1 MNLATCNGYS
11 LPSFKLIYWLTLTPF
26 VRHWQPA
33 EYKPLGLRRRRA
45 AAPRPPPSTP
55 LRLSFKAH
63 NREFRLVLQPD
74 PSSVFAEDVQFHST
88 AGPMEYNTAH
98 VYSGKLED
106 DETSHVY
113 GVITAE
119 GLFDGTIW
127 TSTEEYYV
135 EPISRYNV
143 DHPNMHSVIYRRS
156 DVDHPHNNRD
166 TTHCASHLLHIK
178 GTIGQHGEL
187 FNFTQELSI
196 TEIPFNNKTEDLGT
210 EINRRKKRW
219 LPEDEM
225 QDDQPKKNPDL
236 PLDLDVPYT
245 SNSDPFDKFST
256 RKPKTK
262 IDKSNLITKVRLD
275 SEESRPKPKTHVEV
289 IKTKAGV
296 VTVSKDIVKKEPVG
310 YTILSAN
317 ASDDGR
323 HVNKRAT
330 VDPRKTT
337 CLVYLQADHMFYQ
350 RYGSEEACIEVMTRH
365 VQKVNAIYKV
375 TDFNQDGKA
384 DNITFMIK
392 RIKVHTLDA
401 LKDPAYR
408 FPNNYGV
415 EKYLELFSEEDY
427 DAFCLAYMFTYR
439 DFEMGTLGL
448 AWTGDLKN
456 AGGVC
461 EKNGHYRGSMKSLN
475 TGIVTLLNYGKHV
488 PPAVSHVT
496 LAHEIGH
503 NFGSPHDPEVCTPFG
518 EDGNYIM
525 FARAT
530 SGDRK
535 NNNKFSPCSLRA
547 IDPVLNNKARSP
559 KGCFTEP
566 QPAICGNGVVEE
578 GEECDCGWASECT
591 DVCCRPQAVRPHYK
605 PCTLTEHSVCSPS
618 QGPCC
623 TSSCTLKFGDK
634 CRSDNGCRDAAHCD
648 GKRAACPASRHKPN
662 RTRCDKELVCFM
674 GECTGSICLA
684 YGLESCQCR
693 PHNSDPRSAC
703 ELCCRKPGGP
713 CLSSFYWNTPPF
725 DVPDMYAK
733 PGTPC
738 NDYNGYCDVFQRCR
752 EVDPSGPLATLR
764 KLLLSDESLA
774 GFRRWVL
781 RHCYCDVFQRCR
793 EVDPS
798 GPLATLRKLLLSDES
813 LAGFRRW
820 VLRHCY
826 CDVFQRCREVDPSG
840 PLATLRKLLLSDE
853 SLAGFR
859 RWVLRHCYCDVFQR
873 CREVDP
879 SGPLATL
886 RKLLLSDESLAGFR
900 RWVLRHC
907 YCDVFQRCREV
918 DPSGPLA
925 TLRKLLLSDE
935 SLAGFRRWVLRHWY
949 AVLLILLAVVAL
961 LVASTR
967 FLGRHAKKIKS
978 VTIIHS
984 STTETVRLPDAA
996 DQMIVHTAVRSKL
1009 PLKKKVAL
1017 RTRAYRGKKDQTN
1030 KQSDKASPSH
1040 AAKNGKKRKPTPQA
1054 KLDDAIKVAKEATA
1068 VVTNA
1073 DGKSPK
1079 HVILSKHKGKVKKR
1093 KLKMKKETIDYS
1105 SMQKHPSSPIKDTE
1119 ALTKVQKWLLSS
1131 PEPSSIPKS
1140 KSIPV
1145 GLTERT
1151 HRQIS
1156 KSSRKTRPSKSATN
1170 LFSGEKARLQVV
1182 FKPPFRF
1189 SVKICKS
1196 DKTKVVLDKSSKP
1209 ELERKRHDSLP
1220 QQTCPADLGKSNLN
1234 IKPKHLNSNKNTI
1247 DNTTNAQTSDAPQP
1261 ENVSHGYE
1269 NLLPRS
1275 TSDCKLGKKS
1285 SETKVRAGHKKSNS
1299 VGQKRDTT
1307 ESRQNLISQDEFDN
1321 THVYE
1326 NVVLSQDTFV
1336 PKSCSMPRRQNSA
1349 VISRQSSYGHL
1360 PRAQIRPHR
1369 HSTNNISRSRNNS
1382 NSGLEHFY
1390 NIIETLRRDNANT
1403 CNTNTSSSSGSSRE
1417 ISKGSIKQ
1425 GIRTSRQNSLVDG
1438 RPSISE
1444 TAKLKRQLSEIE
1456 LDKSQNNDNKLRGFQ
1471 LVVGKEKLKRQLS
1484 DNELTRSRLQLAM
1497 PMSAGAEPRQPFCW
1511 NKRSSLDCEESL
1523 PNRVP
1528 KPRNNTKRTT
1538 YTFGELKNTVP
1549 NASEASTADGIH
1561 ISPEEFL
1568 KIIDN

>member
-1 MNLATCNGYS
+1 MI
-11 LPSFKLIYWLTLTPF
+11 KLSGVSLTPF

-33 EYKPLGLRRRRA
+33 EYEPLTASRRRRSLPQHTPA
-45 AAPRPPPSTP
+45 PPSPQP
-55 LRLSFKAH
+55 LRLTFRAH
-63 NREFRLVLQPD
+63 NREFRLVLRPD
-74 PSSVFAEDVQFHST
+74 PSSVFAEDVQFHSS
-88 AGPMEYNTAH
+88 AGPVHYNTGL

-113 GVITAE
+113 GVITAD

-127 TSTEEYYV
+127 TGNEEYYV
-135 EPISRYNV
+135 EPLSRYNME
-143 DHPNMHSVIYRRS
+143 HPSMHSVIYRKS
-156 DVDHPHNNRD
+156 DVQHPQREAGAQP
-166 TTHCASHLLHIK
+166 CASHLLHIK
-178 GTIGQHGEL
+178 RTLGQHAEL
-187 FNFTQELSI
+187 FNFTEHSNASETHL
-196 TEIPFNNKTEDLGT
+196 NNYTDDLT
-210 EINRRKKRW
+210 SETHRRRRRW
-219 LPEDEM
+219 LPDDEM

-275 SEESRPKPKTHVEV
+275 SEETRPKPKTHVEV

-310 YTILSAN
+310 FTVLTAN
-317 ASDDGR
+317 ATDDGR

-375 TDFNQDGKA
+375 TDFNQDGKP

-591 DVCCRPQAVRPHYK
+591 DVCCRPQAARPHYK

-623 TSSCTLKFGDK
+623 TASCTLKFGDK

-648 GKRAACPASRHKPN
+648 GRRAACPASRHKPN

-684 YGLESCQCR
+684 YGLESCQCAAR
-693 PHNSDPRSAC
+693 GDDPRSAC
-703 ELCCRKPGGP
+703 ELCCRAPAGP
-713 CLSSFYWNTPPF
+713 CLSSFRWNTPPY

-774 GFRRWVL
+774 GF
-781 RHCYCDVFQRCR
+781 
-793 EVDPS
+793 
-798 GPLATLRKLLLSDES
+798 K
-813 LAGFRRW
+813 
-820 VLRHCY
+820 
-826 CDVFQRCREVDPSG
+826 
-840 PLATLRKLLLSDE
+840 
-853 SLAGFR
+853 
-859 RWVLRHCYCDVFQR
+859 
-873 CREVDP
+873 
-879 SGPLATL
+879 
-886 RKLLLSDESLAGFR
+886 
-900 RWVLRHC
+900 
-907 YCDVFQRCREV
+907 
-918 DPSGPLA
+918 
-925 TLRKLLLSDE
+925 
-935 SLAGFRRWVLRHWY
+935 RWVLRHWY
-949 AVLLILLAVVAL
+949 AVLLILLAVIAL
-961 LVASTR
+961 LFASTR
-967 FLGRHAKKIKS
+967 FLGRHGKKLKS

-996 DQMIVHTAVRSKL
+996 DQGLIVHTAVRSKL

-1017 RTRAYRGKKDQTN
+1017 RTRAYRGKKDHQKKTG
-1030 KQSDKASPSH
+1030 DKASPSYN
-1040 AAKNGKKRKPTPQA
+1040 ANKKRKPTNAP
-1054 KLDDAIKVAKEATA
+1054 KTDESHKVVKDTA

-1073 DGKSPK
+1073 EGKSPK
-1079 HVILSKHKGKVKKR
+1079 HVLLSKHNGKVKKR
-1093 KLKMKKETIDYS
+1093 KAKLKKETIDYS
-1105 SMQKHPSSPIKDTE
+1105 SMQKHPSSPVKDTE
-1119 ALTKVQKWLLSS
+1119 SLSKVQKWLLSS
-1131 PEPSSIPKS
+1131 PQPTAMPKS
-1140 KSIPV
+1140 KSIPL
-1145 GLTERT
+1145 GLTERAA
-1151 HRQIS
+1151 RQAS
-1156 KSSRKTRPSKSATN
+1156 KGSRKTRPSKSATN
-1170 LFSGEKARLQVV
+1170 LIPGEKARLQVV

-1209 ELERKRHDSLP
+1209 DLDKKRHEQP
-1220 QQTCPADLGKSNLN
+1220 QSCAADPIKATAPNG
-1234 IKPKHLNSNKNTI
+1234 KPKHPAKTGPDSGTPSTKSSQCQEKV
-1247 DNTTNAQTSDAPQP
+1247 A
-1261 ENVSHGYE
+1261 HGYE

-1275 TSDCKLGKKS
+1275 ASDCKLGRKPSQGKQ
-1285 SETKVRAGHKKSNS
+1285 RHHKKSNS
-1299 VGQKRDTT
+1299 VGQRRDTT
-1307 ESRQNLISQDEFDN
+1307 DSRQNLIAQDECEGA
-1321 THVYE
+1321 HVYE
-1326 NVVLSQDTFV
+1326 NVLVQEGA
-1336 PKSCSMPRRQNSA
+1336 PKSCSMPRRSGA
-1349 VISRQSSYGHL
+1349 GAIARQSSDGQPARAP
-1360 PRAQIRPHR
+1360 PRQHGRSANDLRRPAD
-1369 HSTNNISRSRNNS
+1369 SDDE
-1382 NSGLEHFY
+1382 LEHFY
-1390 NIIETLRRDNANT
+1390 NVIETLRRDT
-1403 CNTNTSSSSGSSRE
+1403 RPSGTNGDSPEAGDGSRRSRSSRQSSVGDKPDAEAGGSS
-1417 ISKGSIKQ
+1417 
-1425 GIRTSRQNSLVDG
+1425 
-1438 RPSISE
+1438 
-1444 TAKLKRQLSEIE
+1444 
-1456 LDKSQNNDNKLRGFQ
+1456 LRGFR
-1471 LVVGKEKLKRQLS
+1471 LVVGKGGLKRQLS
-1484 DNELTRSRLQLAM
+1484 DNELAKPRLQLAM

-1511 NKRSSLDCEESL
+1511 SKRASLDCEASL
-1523 PNRVP
+1523 PTHRSPAKP
-1528 KPRNNTKRTT
+1528 KGA
-1538 YTFGELKNTVP
+1538 YTFGELKHSVP
-1549 NASEASTADGIH
+1549 DAAEPAADGIH
-1561 ISPEEFL
+1561 ISPEDFL

>member
-1 MNLATCNGYS
+1 MWLWDMWGVLWVVEALAQLVAVVSTPLEPAALNLRGVS
-11 LPSFKLIYWLTLTPF
+11 LTPF
-26 VRHWQPA
+26 VRHWQPV
-33 EYKPLGLRRRRA
+33 EYVPLPPSRRRRGLPQHTPA
-45 AAPRPPPSTP
+45 PPSPQP
-55 LRLSFKAH
+55 LRLTFRAH
-63 NREFRLVLQPD
+63 NREFRLVLRPD
-74 PSSVFAEDVQFHST
+74 PSSVFAEDVQFHSS
-88 AGPMEYNTAH
+88 AGPVNYNTAQ

-106 DETSHVY
+106 DENSHVY
-113 GVITAE
+113 GVITAD

-127 TSTEEYYV
+127 TTNEEYYV
-135 EPISRYNV
+135 EPLSRYDV
-143 DHPNMHSVIYRRS
+143 EHPSMHSVIYRRS
-156 DVDHPHNNRD
+156 DVEHPQKD
-166 TTHCASHLLHIK
+166 GESQHCASHLLHLK
-178 GTIGQHGEL
+178 RTLGQHAEL
-187 FNFTQELSI
+187 LNFTSQSNVKQSQK
-196 TEIPFNNKTEDLGT
+196 NNHTDDSASEKTHL
-210 EINRRKKRW
+210 RKKRW

-275 SEESRPKPKTHVEV
+275 AEEARPKPKTHVEV

-296 VTVSKDIVKKEPVG
+296 VTVSKDVVKKEPVG
-310 YTILSAN
+310 YTVLTAN
-317 ASDDGR
+317 ATDDGR

-375 TDFNQDGKA
+375 TDFNQDGKP

-591 DVCCRPQAVRPHYK
+591 DVCCRPQAARPHYK

-623 TSSCTLKFGDK
+623 TASCTLKFGDK

-648 GKRAACPASRHKPN
+648 GRRAACPPSRHKPN

-684 YGLESCQCR
+684 YGLESCQCSAR
-693 PHNSDPRSAC
+693 ADDPRSAC
-703 ELCCRKPGGP
+703 ELCCRAPGGP
-713 CLSSFYWNTPPF
+713 CLSSFKWNTPPY

-774 GFRRWVL
+774 GF
-781 RHCYCDVFQRCR
+781 
-793 EVDPS
+793 
-798 GPLATLRKLLLSDES
+798 K
-813 LAGFRRW
+813 
-820 VLRHCY
+820 
-826 CDVFQRCREVDPSG
+826 
-840 PLATLRKLLLSDE
+840 
-853 SLAGFR
+853 
-859 RWVLRHCYCDVFQR
+859 
-873 CREVDP
+873 
-879 SGPLATL
+879 
-886 RKLLLSDESLAGFR
+886 
-900 RWVLRHC
+900 
-907 YCDVFQRCREV
+907 
-918 DPSGPLA
+918 
-925 TLRKLLLSDE
+925 
-935 SLAGFRRWVLRHWY
+935 RWVLRHWY
-949 AVLLILLAVVAL
+949 AVLLILLAVIAL
-961 LVASTR
+961 LFASTR
-967 FLGRHAKKIKS
+967 FLGRHGKKLKS

-996 DQMIVHTAVRSKL
+996 DQGLIVHTAVRSKL

-1017 RTRAYRGKKDQTN
+1017 RTRAYRSKKDHQN
-1030 KQSDKASPSH
+1030 KQGDKASPSY
-1040 AAKNGKKRKPTPQA
+1040 NVNKKRKPINLSKTEESY
-1054 KLDDAIKVAKEATA
+1054 KVTKESTA

-1079 HVILSKHKGKVKKR
+1079 HILLSKHKGKVKKR
-1093 KLKMKKETIDYS
+1093 KSKVKNATIDYS
-1105 SMQKHPSSPIKDTE
+1105 STQKHPSSPIKDTE
-1119 ALTKVQKWLLSS
+1119 ALSKVQKWLLSS
-1131 PEPSSIPKS
+1131 PQPTVMPKS
-1140 KSIPV
+1140 KSIPL
-1145 GLTERT
+1145 GLTERAS
-1151 HRQIS
+1151 RQVS
-1156 KSSRKTRPSKSATN
+1156 KGSRKTRPSKSATN
-1170 LFSGEKARLQVV
+1170 LLSGEKARLQVV

-1209 ELERKRHDSLP
+1209 DVERKRLDLL
-1220 QQTCPADLGKSNLN
+1220 QQTADLGKTNAS
-1234 IKPKHLNSNKNTI
+1234 SNKQKHSSSIKSNM
-1247 DNTTNAQTSDAPQP
+1247 DNATTSTNSDKTHSQ
-1261 ENVSHGYE
+1261 EKTLHGYE

-1275 TSDCKLGKKS
+1275 ASDCKLGKKVPES
-1285 SETKVRAGHKKSNS
+1285 KHRNGHKKSNS
-1299 VGQKRDTT
+1299 VGQKRETT
-1307 ESRQNLISQDEFDN
+1307 ESRQNLIAQDDGDAN
-1321 THVYE
+1321 SHVYE
-1326 NVVLSQDTFV
+1326 NVVMSQDNFM
-1336 PKSCSMPRRQNSA
+1336 PRSCSMPRRQTTGG
-1349 VISRQSSYGHL
+1349 ISRQSSHGHL
-1360 PRAQIRPHR
+1360 PRAHARAHR
-1369 HSTNNISRSRNNS
+1369 HSGSSVSRSRTGSANE
-1382 NSGLEHFY
+1382 LDHFY
-1390 NIIETLRRDNANT
+1390 NVIETLRRDGGGPGSAST
-1403 CNTNTSSSSGSSRE
+1403 TSSSGSSRNGPTRDTRPN
-1417 ISKGSIKQ
+1417 KLLHH
-1425 GIRTSRQNSLVDG
+1425 NNLVDKSSFTATEEKL
-1438 RPSISE
+1438 RRQSSE
-1444 TAKLKRQLSEIE
+1444 AESVAQP
-1456 LDKSQNNDNKLRGFQ
+1456 DNSRGFQ
-1471 LVVGKEKLKRQLS
+1471 LVVGKDKLKRQLS
-1484 DNELTRSRLQLAM
+1484 DNELTRSRLHLAM

-1511 NKRSSLDCEESL
+1511 NKRASLDCEASL
-1523 PNRVP
+1523 PSG
-1528 KPRNNTKRTT
+1528 PRSSSKSRGSKMKTT
-1538 YTFGELKNTVP
+1538 YTFGELKHTVP
-1549 NASEASTADGIH
+1549 NATDTSEGIH
-1561 ISPEEFL
+1561 ISPEDFL

>member
-1 MNLATCNGYS
+1 MGSTRLS
-11 LPSFKLIYWLTLTPF
+11 LTPF

-33 EYKPLGLRRRRA
+33 AYEPPHALRRRRA
-45 AAPRPPPSTP
+45 APAQPPPPPPHP
-55 LRLSFKAH
+55 LRITFRAH
-63 NREFRLVLQPD
+63 NREFKLVLRPD
-74 PSSVFAEDVQFHST
+74 PSSVYAEGVQFHSSS
-88 AGPMEYNTAH
+88 GPLDYNTAQ

-106 DETSHVY
+106 DESSHVY

-127 TSTEEYYV
+127 TPTEEYYV
-135 EPISRYNV
+135 EPLSRYNV
-143 DHPNMHSVIYRRS
+143 DHPSMHSVIYRKS
-156 DVDHPHNNRD
+156 DVDHPHESGA
-166 TTHCASHLLHIK
+166 TPCASHLLHVK
-178 GTIGQHGEL
+178 RTLGSQGEL
-187 FNFTQELSI
+187 FNFTNLPDKESS
-196 TEIPFNNKTEDLGT
+196 PHNRSEDLNS
-210 EINRRKKRW
+210 EIHRRKKRW

-225 QDDQPKKNPDL
+225 QDDEPKKNPEL

-275 SEESRPKPKTHVEV
+275 SEESRPSKPKTHVEV

-310 YTILSAN
+310 YTVLSAN
-317 ASDDGR
+317 GTDDGR

-337 CLVYLQADHMFYQ
+337 CLVYLQADHMFFQ

-375 TDFNQDGKA
+375 TDFNQDGKP

-401 LKDPAYR
+401 LKEPSYR

-591 DVCCRPQAVRPHYK
+591 DVCCRPQAPRPHYK

-623 TSSCTLKFGDK
+623 TASCTLKFGDK

-662 RTRCDKELVCFM
+662 RTRCDKELVCYM

-684 YGLESCQCR
+684 YGLESCQCAAR
-693 PHNSDPRSAC
+693 ADDARAAC

-713 CLSSFYWNTPPF
+713 CLSSFHWNAPPY

-764 KLLLSDESLA
+764 KLLLSDESIA
-774 GFRRWVL
+774 GF
-781 RHCYCDVFQRCR
+781 
-793 EVDPS
+793 
-798 GPLATLRKLLLSDES
+798 K
-813 LAGFRRW
+813 
-820 VLRHCY
+820 
-826 CDVFQRCREVDPSG
+826 
-840 PLATLRKLLLSDE
+840 
-853 SLAGFR
+853 
-859 RWVLRHCYCDVFQR
+859 
-873 CREVDP
+873 
-879 SGPLATL
+879 
-886 RKLLLSDESLAGFR
+886 
-900 RWVLRHC
+900 
-907 YCDVFQRCREV
+907 
-918 DPSGPLA
+918 
-925 TLRKLLLSDE
+925 
-935 SLAGFRRWVLRHWY
+935 RWVLRHWY
-949 AVLLILLAVVAL
+949 AVLLILLAVIAL
-961 LVASTR
+961 LFASTR
-967 FLGRHAKKIKS
+967 FFGRHGKKLKS

-996 DQMIVHTAVRSKL
+996 DQGLIVHTAVRSKV

-1017 RTRAYRGKKDQTN
+1017 RTRAYRNKKDL
-1030 KQSDKASPSH
+1030 KKLGDKASPSH
-1040 AAKNGKKRKPTPQA
+1040 SANKKRKPISQPKQEETH
-1054 KLDDAIKVAKEATA
+1054 KVTKESTAI
-1068 VVTNA
+1068 VTNA
-1073 DGKSPK
+1073 EGKSPK

-1093 KLKMKKETIDYS
+1093 KTKMKKETIDYS
-1105 SMQKHPSSPIKDTE
+1105 SMQKHPSSPTKDTE

-1131 PEPSSIPKS
+1131 PQPTVIPKS

-1145 GLTERT
+1145 NLTDRA
-1151 HRQIS
+1151 HRQVQ
-1156 KSSRKTRPSKSATN
+1156 KGTRKTRPSKSATN
-1170 LFSGEKARLQVV
+1170 LLTGEKARLQVV

-1209 ELERKRHDSLP
+1209 DVDRKRHEAP
-1220 QQTCPADLGKSNLN
+1220 PAQTISAELAKSS
-1234 IKPKHLNSNKNTI
+1234 PSSKHQKNSNSTRV
-1247 DNTTNAQTSDAPQP
+1247 DNPAPGLPKPDAAPAP
-1261 ENVSHGYE
+1261 DGGDHGYA

-1275 TSDCKLGKKS
+1275 ASDCKLARKPLEVKL
-1285 SETKVRAGHKKSNS
+1285 RAGHRKSNS
-1299 VGQKRDTT
+1299 VGQRRDTT
-1307 ESRQNLISQDEFDN
+1307 DSRQNLIAPDDDHA
-1321 THVYE
+1321 HVYE
-1326 NVVLSQDTFV
+1326 NVAHDA
-1336 PKSCSMPRRQNSA
+1336 PAPASCRMPRRA
-1349 VISRQSSYGHL
+1349 PPVARQASHPHL
-1360 PRAQIRPHR
+1360 PRARHHR
-1369 HSTNNISRSRNNS
+1369 RRGSSAE
-1382 NSGLEHFY
+1382 LDHFY
-1390 NIIETLRRDNANT
+1390 SVIESLRRGPHAPAASDAG
-1403 CNTNTSSSSGSSRE
+1403 SSGSSAGAALR
-1417 ISKGSIKQ
+1417 
-1425 GIRTSRQNSLVDG
+1425 
-1438 RPSISE
+1438 
-1444 TAKLKRQLSEIE
+1444 RQLSEAE
-1456 LDKSQNNDNKLRGFQ
+1456 LGADAVRGFQ
-1471 LVVGKEKLKRQLS
+1471 LVVGKSRLKRQLS
-1484 DNELTRSRLQLAM
+1484 DNELCRSRVRLAM
-1497 PMSAGAEPRQPFCW
+1497 PMSAGAEPRQAFCW
-1511 NKRSSLDCEESL
+1511 APAGRQRGAC
-1523 PNRVP
+1523 
-1528 KPRNNTKRTT
+1528 
-1538 YTFGELKNTVP
+1538 TFGELKHAAP
-1549 NASEASTADGIH
+1549 SAAEPAPAPACPALPD
-1561 ISPEEFL
+1561 
-1568 KIIDN
+1568 

>member
-1 MNLATCNGYS
+1 MWLWNMWGVLAVAQLAGVLATPLEPAPPVSQGLS
-11 LPSFKLIYWLTLTPF
+11 LSPL
-26 VRHWQPA
+26 VRHWQAAAYSPVGGHR
-33 EYKPLGLRRRRA
+33 LRRA
-45 AAPRPPPSTP
+45 ASASHSPPPP
-55 LRLSFKAH
+55 PIRLSFHAH
-63 NREFRLVLQPD
+63 NREFKLVLRPD
-74 PSSVFAEDVQFHST
+74 PSSVFADGVQFDT
-88 AGPMEYNTAH
+88 TNGQLDYNTAH
-98 VYSGKLED
+98 VYSGKLEG
-106 DETSHVY
+106 DESSHVY
-113 GVITAE
+113 GIITAD

-127 TSTEEYYV
+127 TPTEEYYI
-135 EPISRYNV
+135 EPISRYNI
-143 DHPNMHSVIYRRS
+143 DHPSMHSVIYRKS
-156 DVDHPHNNRD
+156 DVQHPYD
-166 TTHCASHLLHIK
+166 TNEGTPCASHLLHMK
-178 GTIGQHGEL
+178 RTLGQEVEL
-187 FNFTQELSI
+187 FNFTDQRTIKDSNL
-196 TEIPFNNKTEDLGT
+196 NNSTEDLRS
-210 EINRRKKRW
+210 EIHRRKKRW

-225 QDDQPKKNPDL
+225 QDDEPKKNPEL

-245 SNSDPFDKFST
+245 NNNEPNDKLST

-310 YTILSAN
+310 YTVLSAN

-375 TDFNQDGKA
+375 TDFNQDGKP

-591 DVCCRPQAVRPHYK
+591 DVCCRPQAARPHYK

-623 TSSCTLKFGDK
+623 TASCTLKFGDK
-634 CRSDNGCRDAAHCD
+634 CRSDNGCRDAAFCD
-648 GKRAACPASRHKPN
+648 GKRAGCPASRHKPN
-662 RTRCDKELVCFM
+662 RTRCDKELVCYM

-684 YGLESCQCR
+684 YGLESCQCAPR
-693 PHNSDPRSAC
+693 KDDPRSAC

-713 CLSSFYWNTPPF
+713 CMSSFDWNTSPY

-764 KLLLSDESLA
+764 KLLLSDESIA
-774 GFRRWVL
+774 GFKRWVL
-781 RHCYCDVFQRCR
+781 
-793 EVDPS
+793 
-798 GPLATLRKLLLSDES
+798 K
-813 LAGFRRW
+813 
-820 VLRHCY
+820 
-826 CDVFQRCREVDPSG
+826 
-840 PLATLRKLLLSDE
+840 
-853 SLAGFR
+853 
-859 RWVLRHCYCDVFQR
+859 
-873 CREVDP
+873 
-879 SGPLATL
+879 
-886 RKLLLSDESLAGFR
+886 
-900 RWVLRHC
+900 
-907 YCDVFQRCREV
+907 
-918 DPSGPLA
+918 
-925 TLRKLLLSDE
+925 
-935 SLAGFRRWVLRHWY
+935 HWY
-949 AVLLILLAVVAL
+949 AVVLILLAVIAL

-967 FLGRHAKKIKS
+967 FCGRHGKKLKS

-984 STTETVRLPDAA
+984 STTETVRLPDAT
-996 DQMIVHTAVRSKL
+996 DQGLIVHTAVRSKL

-1017 RTRAYRGKKDQTN
+1017 RTRAYRNKKDH
-1030 KQSDKASPSH
+1030 KKLGDKASPLHST
-1040 AAKNGKKRKPTPQA
+1040 NKKRKPSNQA
-1054 KLDDAIKVAKEATA
+1054 NLDEVPKVTKESTAII
-1068 VVTNA
+1068 TNLE
-1073 DGKSPK
+1073 GKSPK

-1093 KLKMKKETIDYS
+1093 KTKLKKETIDYS
-1105 SMQKHPSSPIKDTE
+1105 SMQKHPSSPIKDSE
-1119 ALTKVQKWLLSS
+1119 ALSKVQRWLLSS
-1131 PEPSSIPKS
+1131 PQPTALPKS
-1140 KSIPV
+1140 KSIPI
-1145 GLTERT
+1145 GLTDRT
-1151 HRQIS
+1151 HRQVQ
-1156 KSSRKTRPSKSATN
+1156 KGTRKTRPSKSATN
-1170 LFSGEKARLQVV
+1170 LLSGEKARLQVV

-1209 ELERKRHDSLP
+1209 DMDRKRHENVP
-1220 QQTCPADLGKSNLN
+1220 QQSSIDVPKINPSSKTSKHSNSTRNSEGLPN
-1234 IKPKHLNSNKNTI
+1234 PNAPKVEKPQVQENKHCYANM
-1247 DNTTNAQTSDAPQP
+1247 
-1261 ENVSHGYE
+1261 
-1269 NLLPRS
+1269 LPRS
-1275 TSDCKLGKKS
+1275 ASDCKLAKNIPEVKIRS
-1285 SETKVRAGHKKSNS
+1285 GHKKSNS
-1299 VGQKRDTT
+1299 VGQKKETT
-1307 ESRQNLISQDEFDN
+1307 ESRQNLIAQEEFDN
-1321 THVYE
+1321 AHVYE
-1326 NVVLSQDTFV
+1326 NVVISQDAFV
-1336 PKSCSMPRRQNSA
+1336 PKSCSMPRRTTN
-1349 VISRQSSYGHL
+1349 VGISRQSSYGHL
-1360 PRAQIRPHR
+1360 PRPQIRPHR
-1369 HSTNNISRSRNNS
+1369 HSTNNINRSRNNS
-1382 NSGLEHFY
+1382 GSELEHFY
-1390 NIIETLRRDNANT
+1390 NVIESLRRNNPGDANT
-1403 CNTNTSSSSGSSRE
+1403 YNTNTSSSSSSSRHDTALLKNN
-1417 ISKGSIKQ
+1417 SGSRQ
-1425 GIRTSRQNSLVDG
+1425 GGMRTSRQNSLVDKPA
-1438 RPSISE
+1438 RSSPTDPS
-1444 TAKLKRQLSEIE
+1444 KLKRQVSEAE
-1456 LDKSQNNDNKLRGFQ
+1456 LPKSQSRGEGGLKGFQ
-1471 LVVGKEKLKRQLS
+1471 LVVGKDKLKRQLS
-1484 DNELTRSRLQLAM
+1484 DNELCRSRVHLAM

-1511 NKRSSLDCEESL
+1511 NKRASLDCEASL
-1523 PNRVP
+1523 PSG
-1528 KPRNNTKRTT
+1528 PRINNSRNKKRTT

-1549 NASEASTADGIH
+1549 NATDASPAEDVH
-1561 ISPEEFL
+1561 VSPEEFL
-1568 KIIDN
+1568 NIIDN